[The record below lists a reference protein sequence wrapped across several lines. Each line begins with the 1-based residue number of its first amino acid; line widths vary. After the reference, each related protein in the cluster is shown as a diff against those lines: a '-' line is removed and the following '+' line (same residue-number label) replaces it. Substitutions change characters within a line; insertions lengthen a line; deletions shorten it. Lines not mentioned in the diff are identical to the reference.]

1 MQNFPAKRK
10 LSELMDDI
18 GQDDDL
24 ANRIESA
31 SVEMRKSKMRE
42 VVL

>member
-1 MQNFPAKRK
+1 MQDFPAKLK
-10 LSELMDDI
+10 LSEILAEI

-24 ANRIESA
+24 ADRIEA
-31 SVEMRKSKMRE
+31 VSVEMRKSKMRE